1 MLKDRFGRN
10 LNYLRLSLTD
20 NCNLRC
26 TYCMPHNPHFLPTD
40 NLMAPEEIN
49 RLVLLLARLGVKKVR
64 LTGGEPLIR
73 KDFRRIWDLLS
84 RTNLQLNL
92 TTNGVFL
99 RRYLP
104 ILSGR
109 LHYLNVS
116 LDSLNPGRYALISR
130 STPKTFNEVF
140 GAIEEALSY
149 DFSAVKIN
157 VVVIR
162 GFNEDEIPEFV
173 RLTEDW
179 PVAVRFIEFM
189 PFNGNG
195 WSADRVVPVSEMMAM
210 VTREFPL
217 LPVSGLSN
225 VSEDYRVPGF
235 RGVVGFI
242 GSMTRPFCDTC
253 NRLRITADGHL
264 KPCLFS
270 PYEVDLLGPMRRGAT
285 DNELTDIIVRTVME
299 KPKGHPGV
307 AELSRTAHEN
317 RRMSAIGG

>member
-1 MLKDRFGRN
+1 
-10 LNYLRLSLTD
+10 
-20 NCNLRC
+20 
-26 TYCMPHNPHFLPTD
+26 MPHAPHFLPTD
-40 NLMAPEEIN
+40 RLMKPEEIH
-49 RLVLLLARLGVKKVR
+49 RLVTLLARLGVKKVR
-64 LTGGEPLIR
+64 LTGGEPLVR

-84 RTNLQLNL
+84 RTPLQLNL

-99 RRYLP
+99 REYLP
-104 ILSGR
+104 MLSGR

-116 LDSLNPGRYALISR
+116 LDSLNPGRYAFITR
-130 STPKTFNEVF
+130 STPKTFNEVL
-140 GAIEEALSY
+140 GTIEEALSY
-149 DFSAVKIN
+149 DFTMVKIN
-157 VVVIR
+157 VVIIR
-162 GFNEDEIPEFV
+162 GFNEDEITEFV

-195 WSADRVVPVSEMMAM
+195 WSADRVVPVSEIMGI
-210 VTREFPL
+210 VEREFPL
-217 LPVSGLSN
+217 LPTSGLSD

-270 PYEVDLLGPMRRGAT
+270 PYEVDLLSPMRRGAA
-285 DNELTDIIVRTVME
+285 DEELARIIKMTVME
-299 KPKGHPGV
+299 KPKGHPGT
-307 AELSRTAHEN
+307 AELSRMAHEN